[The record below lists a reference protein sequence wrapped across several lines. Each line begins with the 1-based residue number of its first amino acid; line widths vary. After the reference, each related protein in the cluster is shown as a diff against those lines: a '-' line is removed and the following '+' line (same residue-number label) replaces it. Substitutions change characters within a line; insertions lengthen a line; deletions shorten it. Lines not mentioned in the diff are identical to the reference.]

1 MIEPT
6 QKLHLGLVVAGFL
19 YVVLIL
25 FLYTSNKRT
34 LNNKYDSF
42 GAVFKE
48 HNRDMTIILVLFAGI
63 FFAIERL

>member
-1 MIEPT
+1 MIEPI
-6 QKLHLGLVVAGFL
+6 QKLHLGLVVAGAL

-25 FLYTSNKRT
+25 FLYISSKRT

-48 HNRDMTIILVLFAGI
+48 HYRDMTIIFTLFAGI